1 MGGINVSFMPWSDEF
16 VLGIESIDTQHRW
29 LVEATNRL
37 YDQIESQHPDTK
49 VVGEILEGLVDYTM
63 NHFILEEDL
72 FNRLGYPE
80 TETHKREHDS
90 FTNQAM
96 KLLLDFDGGEPV
108 TEDTMEFLKAW
119 LIHHILRV
127 DKAYVPFLKA
137 NGVV

>member
-1 MGGINVSFMPWSDEF
+1 MPWSDEF

-37 YDQIESQHPDTK
+37 YDQIESQQPDTK

-80 TETHKREHDS
+80 SEAHKREHDS

>member
-1 MGGINVSFMPWSDEF
+1 
-16 VLGIESIDTQHRW
+16 
-29 LVEATNRL
+29 
-37 YDQIESQHPDTK
+37 
-49 VVGEILEGLVDYTM
+49 
-63 NHFILEEDL
+63 
-72 FNRLGYPE
+72 
-80 TETHKREHDS
+80 
-90 FTNQAM
+90 M